1 MCTKVYDE
9 LFPTFDTFVKQLMSM
24 QDEGSLDSSSLKAFQ
39 NKCQVGCYVLVVKRM
54 KFKAHL
60 VF

>member
-1 MCTKVYDE
+1 VHDE

-24 QDEGSLDSSSLKAFQ
+24 QDEGSLDSSNLKAFQ
-39 NKCQVGCYVLVVKRM
+39 NKSPVGCYVLVVKRM
-54 KFKAHL
+54 KFKANL

>member
-1 MCTKVYDE
+1 VHDE

-24 QDEGSLDSSSLKAFQ
+24 QDDGSLDSSSLKAFQ
-39 NKCQVGCYVLVVKRM
+39 NKSQVGCYVLVVKRM
-54 KFKAHL
+54 KFKANL